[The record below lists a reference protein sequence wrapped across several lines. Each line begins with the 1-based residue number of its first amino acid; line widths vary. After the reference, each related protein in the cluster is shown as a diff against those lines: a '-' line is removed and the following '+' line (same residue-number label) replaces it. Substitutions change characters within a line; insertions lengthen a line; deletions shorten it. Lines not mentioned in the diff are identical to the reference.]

1 MFMFKKG
8 EGLVRATT
16 AQKGFTLLELLIVIT
31 VLAILSVVLI
41 FVLNPTEIL
50 AKSRDTQRISD
61 LSTLKTAIAI
71 YMSTVSG
78 PQLDGT
84 SGTVN
89 DKCDGGTAANEELW
103 LSINTTAGGGES
115 VTDAT
120 PPTGWTQAATS
131 WEQNASTTGATLV
144 DGTGW
149 IPVNLG
155 AITGGSPISNLP
167 LDPTNDLST
176 TTGSDTSTAAVLNN
190 GALMYR
196 YACKKTP
203 ASFEI
208 DSRLESGSYGVGGS
222 DDRSAKDGGN
232 NSNLFEMGTGLT
244 ILPGTND
251 F

>member
-1 MFMFKKG
+1 MGKSLG
-8 EGLVRATT
+8 QANQV
-16 AQKGFTLLELLIVIT
+16 QKGFTLLELLIVIT

-41 FVLNPTEIL
+41 LVLNPTEIL

-61 LSTLKTAIAI
+61 LSTVKTAIAI
-71 YMSTVSG
+71 YMSTVVG

-103 LSINTTAGGGES
+103 VSVNTTVGGGES
-115 VTDAT
+115 IPDAT

-131 WEQNASTTGATLV
+131 WEQNASSTTSTLV

-149 IPVNLG
+149 VPINLG
-155 AITGGSPISNLP
+155 AITGGAPISNLP
-167 LDPTNDLST
+167 VDPSNDLSA
-176 TTGSDTSTAAVLNN
+176 TTGSDTSTAAAVNN

-196 YACKKTP
+196 YACKKSP
-203 ASFEI
+203 AGFEFAA
-208 DSRLESGSYGVGGS
+208 RLESASYGVGGT
-222 DDRSAKDGGN
+222 DDRATKDGGN
-232 NSNLFEMGTGLT
+232 NSNLFEMGTSLT